1 MSGGTF
7 INFNPANPNM
17 DDNES
22 YLVTGYEVTCD
33 SSVYTAAHKVNDGR
47 KEYMLAQQ
55 VRRTDKPNSKKGSKY
70 ILADQT
76 KRYRNRLITIFLDA
90 ADSGFSFIN
99 LRPPRLKNDNKTV
112 EKSLKSSSFT
122 QTFIIFLSS
131 PKYHE

>member
-1 MSGGTF
+1 
-7 INFNPANPNM
+7 M

-22 YLVTGYEVTCD
+22 YLVTGYEVTRD
-33 SSVYTAAHKVNDGR
+33 GSVYTAATKSVMEERIYCWPNKSGEPISQILR
-47 KEYMLAQQ
+47 KEAIYP
-55 VRRTDKPNSKKGSKY
+55 RKPNEEISESPY
-70 ILADQT
+70 YYL
-76 KRYRNRLITIFLDA
+76 LDA
-90 ADSGFSFIN
+90 ADSGFSFID

>member
-1 MSGGTF
+1 
-7 INFNPANPNM
+7 M

-22 YLVTGYEVTCD
+22 YLVTGYEVTRD
-33 SSVYTAAHKVNDGR
+33 GSVYTAAHKVGDGR
-47 KEYMLAQQ
+47 KEYIVGQTSREPISQILRKEAIYP
-55 VRRTDKPNSKKGSKY
+55 RKPNEEISESPY
-70 ILADQT
+70 YYL
-76 KRYRNRLITIFLDA
+76 LDV
-90 ADSGFSFIN
+90 ADSGFSFID